1 MHFRTE
7 LDSSWAEGLDYF
19 HMKWIYRPQN
29 LLLPDGNRFYPDFYL
44 PEQKA
49 FIFTMSGDTAVSYRD
64 LLGYQAQ
71 TGLIFVVSEGYGSF
85 YVLGH
90 REWDSFI
97 CRCHVC
103 GKFFFTSGRPV
114 TCPLCSASGPD
125 LTDFFLSGEGVSGS
139 GM

>member
-49 FIFTMSGDTAVSYRD
+49 LIFTISGDTALSYRA
-64 LLGYQAQ
+64 LLG
-71 TGLIFVVSEGYGSF
+71 
-85 YVLGH
+85 
-90 REWDSFI
+90 
-97 CRCHVC
+97 
-103 GKFFFTSGRPV
+103 
-114 TCPLCSASGPD
+114 
-125 LTDFFLSGEGVSGS
+125 
-139 GM
+139 